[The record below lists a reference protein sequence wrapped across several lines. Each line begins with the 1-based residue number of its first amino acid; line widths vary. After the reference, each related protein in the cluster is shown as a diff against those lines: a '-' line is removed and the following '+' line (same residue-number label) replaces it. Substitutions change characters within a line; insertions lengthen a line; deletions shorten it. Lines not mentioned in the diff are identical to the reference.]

1 MVFGPRF
8 PYEHGPFEAHGYP
21 HRPARFP
28 AAIPTTP
35 WFKAGEVANLHPR
48 QFPLLIDML
57 CICIDIFMHT
67 WNDIYICIYI
77 YIDVHIIYIYV
88 TYVYITFHFILFLI
102 VKTPSVCFIRW
113 FPSSQQ
119 LGDEALWGELRQP
132 AGKVPA
138 HRDVL
143 QLLRAV
149 FQWIGRE
156 NLQESPILKLSN
168 GKVDGFRL
176 RFSLKPIYWVLSWW
190 FWELTGQKRLKN
202 QQEYRNIIWKICMVY
217 RLYRE
222 KWSLNQFWMAY
233 MDLWQTKWWIQNVE

>member
-1 MVFGPRF
+1 M
-8 PYEHGPFEAHGYP
+8 
-21 HRPARFP
+21 
-28 AAIPTTP
+28 
-35 WFKAGEVANLHPR
+35 
-48 QFPLLIDML
+48 
-57 CICIDIFMHT
+57 
-67 WNDIYICIYI
+67 YI
-77 YIDVHIIYIYV
+77 YYNIIYIYV

-149 FQWIGRE
+149 FQWIGRD

-168 GKVDGFRL
+168 GKIDGFRL

-190 FWELTGQKRLKN
+190 FWDFTGKKRPKN
-202 QQEYRNIIWKICMVY
+202 QQEYRNIIWKISIPVLPWKMIIEPILNGIYGFVAKKMVDSKC
-217 RLYRE
+217 RIKRHWNDKLCWFGCG
-222 KWSLNQFWMAY
+222 KWQ
-233 MDLWQTKWWIQNVE
+233 